1 MKITKTQLKQI
12 IKEELGTMA
21 EAEQWKMGR
30 SMKAGDRAR
39 QQKLD
44 RIRKQRQTVDNLAAI
59 TSLANLGDTPAAG
72 VDDVAEPPH
81 VDIVNALDM
90 ANRME
95 DSGDMADLR
104 YVIEAL
110 EQALEKLGEQEEP
123 RDPYADESPYDAGY

>member
-30 SMKAGDRAR
+30 SMKAADLADHPVDR
-39 QQKLD
+39 
-44 RIRKQRQTVDNLAAI
+44 
-59 TSLANLGDTPAAG
+59 S
-72 VDDVAEPPH
+72 EPPR